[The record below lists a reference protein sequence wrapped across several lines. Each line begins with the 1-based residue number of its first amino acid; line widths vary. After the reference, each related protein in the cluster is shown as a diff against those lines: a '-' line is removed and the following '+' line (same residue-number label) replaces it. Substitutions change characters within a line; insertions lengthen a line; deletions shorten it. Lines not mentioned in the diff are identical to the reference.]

1 MISIQERQV
10 RMASLIKAAN
20 ELDEMG
26 QQDQADHLTRLA
38 AKEAE
43 EIAEDVD
50 AEDAD
55 GPVDGSDPRSKGF
68 GRSLC
73 NLQKKID
80 KMSNSPNLTKKIQTF
95 CDSAGCK
102 MDARAI
108 RNALESLADALAGC
122 K

>member
-1 MISIQERQV
+1 MPSIQERQV
-10 RMASLIKAAN
+10 RVATLIKTAN
-20 ELDEMG
+20 ELDVMG
-26 QQDQADHLTRLA
+26 HLEDADRMTKLA

-55 GPVDGSDPRSKGF
+55 GPVDSSDPRSKGF

-102 MDARAI
+102 LDARAI
-108 RNALESLADALAGC
+108 RNALETLADALSGC

>member
-1 MISIQERQV
+1 MPSIQERQV
-10 RMASLIKAAN
+10 RVATLIKSAN
-20 ELDEMG
+20 ELDVMG
-26 QQDQADHLTRLA
+26 HLEDADRLTKLA

-55 GPVDGSDPRSKGF
+55 GPVDGSDPRTKGF

-73 NLQKKID
+73 NLQKKVD

-95 CDSAGCK
+95 CDSASCK
-102 MDARAI
+102 LDARAI
-108 RNALESLADALAGC
+108 RNALETLADALSGC